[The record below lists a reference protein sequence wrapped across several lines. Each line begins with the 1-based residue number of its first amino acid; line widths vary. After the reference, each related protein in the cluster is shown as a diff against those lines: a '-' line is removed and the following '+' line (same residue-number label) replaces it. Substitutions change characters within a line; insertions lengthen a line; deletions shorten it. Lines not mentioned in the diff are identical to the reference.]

1 MTIQSDI
8 ARVILSQAETQIVRL
23 KSQLDQNEKMF
34 TEMAENELALEQQII
49 LLNAQIQDLEELLYQ
64 SNEELAGTGNVL
76 KQIHAAMAQLKN
88 SSLAALK
95 HVNDNSS
102 KAQMAVTL
110 CELAAKSK
118 MSNEVQFLEDAQR
131 QIEALRARLQ
141 RK

>member
-1 MTIQSDI
+1 
-8 ARVILSQAETQIVRL
+8 
-23 KSQLDQNEKMF
+23 
-34 TEMAENELALEQQII
+34 MAENELALEQQII